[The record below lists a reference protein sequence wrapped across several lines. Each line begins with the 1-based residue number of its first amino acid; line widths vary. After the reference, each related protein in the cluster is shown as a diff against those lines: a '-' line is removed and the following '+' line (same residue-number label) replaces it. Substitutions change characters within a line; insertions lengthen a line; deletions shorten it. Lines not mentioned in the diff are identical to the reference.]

1 MAARPGLIRRFFG
14 GLWRGVDFTRR
25 LVLNLL
31 FLLVVAIVLVAW
43 LSSDKPPRLQPDTAL
58 VLNIQGD
65 IVDEYTVGAQEA
77 AIAEALG
84 RERFETRLRDILAV
98 LGAAARDPQ
107 ISRVVLVL
115 DDMDSAGLATL
126 REIGAAVERVRG
138 AGKPVLAWAESY
150 SQAQYFLAS
159 HADEVYLHPSGALLL
174 RGLGGHR
181 GYYKELLDKVGV
193 KVNTF
198 QAGRFKSFGEPFTR
212 TGPTPESQEA
222 DAYLYNGLWTTWL
235 ADVERSRKLKPGSVM
250 AAINDLPQR
259 VQRAG
264 GDIAKLAL
272 DEGLVDGLKRR
283 DEFRTLMIERG
294 APRSGDDAETFRQIS
309 MYAYLRYVDTPRQGP
324 AVAVVVAQGEIVEGD
339 ERKGTVGARAASEL
353 IQRARQDD
361 DIKAVVVR
369 VDSPGGSAAASEL
382 IREQLELTRKAGKP
396 VVVSMGDVAAS
407 GGYWIAM
414 GADEVLADAATIT
427 GSIGVFALVPSFS
440 GTMEKIGVS
449 SGGTGTTWIAES
461 IDLMRPLDRRL
472 AQVIE
477 SSIGH
482 TYRGFLDV
490 VAANRQSTP
499 EKINEVAQGRVWTGA
514 QARDRGLIDDL
525 GGLELALKS
534 AARRAGLGDD
544 FRVEYIEHQPR
555 GLDRYLS
562 LFFGQLGTVLRDRL
576 GWDGLAQALAGTLT
590 PRAQRELEMVIQAR
604 DHPNR
609 ALAHCLC
616 DIRGPMPR

>member
-31 FLLVVAIVLVAW
+31 FLLVVVIVLVAW